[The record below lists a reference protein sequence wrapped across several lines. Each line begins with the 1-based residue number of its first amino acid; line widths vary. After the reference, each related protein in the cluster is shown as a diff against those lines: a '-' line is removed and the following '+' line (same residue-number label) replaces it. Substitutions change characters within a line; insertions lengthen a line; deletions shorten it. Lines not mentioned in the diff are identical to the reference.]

1 MSLILL
7 AISLTIAFC
16 IFAYNLA
23 IYALPFMVGLSAAQ
37 YTWGAGGG
45 ILLSGLAAIGAA
57 LVSIGLVIAVL
68 GFARNPALR
77 LIALAVFAVPAVIA
91 GYALIHGVAKNAI
104 DPGLMLYLL
113 SGSAGLFI
121 GIAAM
126 VNLNALGV
134 SLFSR

>member
-16 IFAYNLA
+16 IFAYHLA

-91 GYALIHGVAKNAI
+91 GYALVHGVAKNAI
-104 DPGLMLYLL
+104 DPGLMLNLL

-121 GIAAM
+121 GIAAII
-126 VNLNALGV
+126 NLNALGV
-134 SLFSR
+134 SFFSR

>member
-1 MSLILL
+1 MTLILL

-16 IFAYNLA
+16 IIAYNLA
-23 IYALPFMVGLSAAQ
+23 IYALPFMAGLSAAQ
-37 YTWGAGGG
+37 YAWGAGGG
-45 ILLSGLAAIGAA
+45 ILLSGLAAIGTA

-68 GFARNPALR
+68 GFAKNSALR
-77 LIALAVFAVPAVIA
+77 LVALAIFAVPSVIA
-91 GYALIHGVAKNAI
+91 GYALVHGIAKNAI
-104 DPGLMLYLL
+104 NPGLMLNLF

-121 GIAAM
+121 GIAAI

>member
-45 ILLSGLAAIGAA
+45 ILLSGFAAFGAA
-57 LVSIGLVIAVL
+57 LVLIGLVIAVL
-68 GFARNPALR
+68 GFAKNPALR

>member
-126 VNLNALGV
+126 INLNALGV